1 MPCLPTHN
9 NTVSRLTELGTF
21 VFFAAMFAVLSGYS
35 YGGALLL
42 LASLIWLYQ
51 RPARE
56 ALHADDRRMLVVLA
70 LYFIVPTGMTLWL
83 GNNPTDIDQ
92 YSRALLAI
100 PIFLLVLAVPVRLST
115 IWAAIALGVTL
126 SAPLA
131 WWQIHIQHMDRASG
145 FLNIIHF
152 SNLTL
157 VFTVYCVAGLYWA
170 GTQGQHANRW
180 RASFLLAIAC
190 GLYSMIVGGSRG
202 SWVALAPVIVVFL
215 LAFLTRRNIGRLAA
229 IAIVGIIIVASLF
242 ALPDS
247 TLQERYD
254 QAVHDVTLYQEDQ
267 ADSSI
272 GARFEMWR
280 GALHNLQQQ
289 PILGWNQQDYTQA
302 LKNQVAQDTLDP
314 VALAFSDNLHNNY
327 LQAWVFTGLPGLL
340 ALLALYGLPLWHF
353 AKQLRASNLTIR
365 VLAFCGTS
373 TVVSYLCFSLSQVIL
388 RRNNGIMFYLLAV
401 VILWGALRQ
410 QHSRN
415 PEHLHGLVQGA

>member
-1 MPCLPTHN
+1 MPYLPAPN
-9 NTVSRLTELGTF
+9 NAVSRLTELGTF

-51 RPARE
+51 RPE
-56 ALHADDRRMLVVLA
+56 KTALQADDRRMLAVLA

-180 RASFLLAIAC
+180 RAGFLLAIAC
-190 GLYSMIVGGSRG
+190 GLYSVIVGGSRG
-202 SWVALAPVIVVFL
+202 SWVALVPVIGVFL
-215 LAFLTRRNIGRLAA
+215 LAFLTRRNIGRVAA
-229 IAIVGIIIVASLF
+229 IAIVGIIIVAGLF
-242 ALPDS
+242 ALPNS
-247 TLQERYD
+247 TIQERYD

-280 GALHNLQQQ
+280 GAMHNLQQQ

-340 ALLALYGLPLWHF
+340 TLLALYGLPLWHF
-353 AKQLRASNLTIR
+353 AKQLRARDLTVR

-415 PEHLHGLVQGA
+415 QEHLHG